1 MRSHEIAR
9 RYAEALF
16 SLASEQ
22 RVVDQIESEY
32 RQVITDIVAV
42 PEVSRFLAH
51 PLVPREKKNRL
62 IDQAFPELSVYL
74 RNLMRLLIRNGRE
87 DYLEPIFEQF
97 LSFRAEEE
105 GVIRVQVVTA
115 QEFSSEDRGRLTD
128 RLAKALGRR
137 VELVE
142 RLDSDLLGGVRLEV
156 DGRVI
161 DGTLRAKLE
170 GLLAVLER

>member
-9 RYAEALF
+9 RYAEALS

-32 RQVITDIVAV
+32 QQVVTDIVAV
-42 PEVSRFLAH
+42 PEVSRFLSH

-97 LSFRAEEE
+97 LSLRAEEK